1 MYVKLVVRDSSHPA
15 EPLRSFPKG
24 QVMKR
29 TSPFCH
35 VRSHQPRTQILVFN
49 HILSGALCKGFW
61 RSPHTQQSRSSA
73 LDTVTRQLSPGFSEK

>member
-49 HILSGALCKGFW
+49 HILSRGPCAKGCGGAL
-61 RSPHTQQSRSSA
+61 TLSS
-73 LDTVTRQLSPGFSEK
+73 LGLQP